1 MSEATETE
9 ELEVASHNAGDGVRI
24 ERWRP
29 EEPPTG
35 AHLSERLQREGL
47 STCIVSLPSGYRDPA
62 QTVVC
67 RESIWLVAGWMRIGT
82 GDPRDGALLGPGDR
96 VDFARGSR
104 RTFSVVG
111 EDPARFLHGLDLGLP
126 A

>member
-1 MSEATETE
+1 VSDITDTE
-9 ELEVASHNAGDGVRI
+9 EREMASHNTVDGLRI

-29 EEPPTG
+29 EEPPLC

-47 STCIVSLPSGYRDPA
+47 SICNVSLPPGYRDPA
-62 QTVVC
+62 RTVVS
-67 RESIWLVAGWMRIGT
+67 REAIWLVAGWMRVGT
-82 GDPRDGALLGPGDR
+82 GDAADGALLGPGDR

-104 RTFSVVG
+104 RTFDVVG
-111 EDPARFLHGLDLGLP
+111 EDSARFLHGLDLGPP